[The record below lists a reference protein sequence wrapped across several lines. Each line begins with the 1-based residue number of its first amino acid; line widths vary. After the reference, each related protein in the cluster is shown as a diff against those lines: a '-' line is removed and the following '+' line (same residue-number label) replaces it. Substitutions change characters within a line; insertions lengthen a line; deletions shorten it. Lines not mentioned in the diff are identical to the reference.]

1 MNSITKKKKI
11 SRTRHILKAVT
22 YRIYSSCITSL
33 IASLITGNASLGIT
47 IGTADFFIK
56 IFTYYIHE
64 RIWYNIPFG
73 IEKEKTLNS

>member
-1 MNSITKKKKI
+1 MNSITKKKNI

-22 YRIYSSCITSL
+22 YRIYSSCITAV
-33 IASLITGNASLGIT
+33 IASIVTGNVSLSIT

-64 RIWYNIPFG
+64 RVWYSIPFG
-73 IEKEKTLNS
+73 IEKEKTNNS